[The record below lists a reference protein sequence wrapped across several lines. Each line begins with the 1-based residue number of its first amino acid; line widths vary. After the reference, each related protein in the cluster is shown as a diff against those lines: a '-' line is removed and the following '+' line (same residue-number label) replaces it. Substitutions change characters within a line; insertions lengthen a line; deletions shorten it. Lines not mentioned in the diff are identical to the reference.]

1 MNIAALKIVLRGSLS
16 GGRRLLSSD
25 SGFCGSAGILPG
37 FCFLLTAC
45 GGEPDPYDVAAQ
57 VGEELIYERE
67 IDKLAAA
74 RPGVSRQ
81 ELLQAL
87 VDRKLLALEARAR
100 GLDRERAFTG
110 RLAWEVREKT
120 INSYQADRVNARIA
134 VTGEE
139 LRQLFDRGG
148 YGREKLL
155 RRSRAETPE
164 AAAELRRRIL
174 QDGAEAAGEDL
185 GYLNRVGAARDG
197 IPPQVFAELKP
208 GTVSEPLPG
217 EEGFTLIHCAA
228 EREAD
233 FETYRGQLLESVRR
247 ERFVEEHLA
256 LIGEL
261 AREFRLRP
269 APAGFAILVARDP
282 KAGIWPRFS
291 PAEGR
296 TPLFVYEGG
305 EITVGEYVSSFRVAG
320 EQPALGDSLGIYLAA
335 WKLPVPKTLVWEAA
349 LAAGYLETEEIRS
362 WRREREEVLLIAA
375 LRRAGKDRDIDR
387 LAARLRRQHAGSI
400 HLY

>member
-1 MNIAALKIVLRGSLS
+1 MNPAILNPPLRALYRGPGTFISGPGFRGAARV
-16 GGRRLLSSD
+16 
-25 SGFCGSAGILPG
+25 FPG
-37 FCFLLTAC
+37 FCCLLIAC
-45 GGEPDPYDVAAQ
+45 GGKPDPYDVAAQ

-67 IDKLAAA
+67 IDKLSAA

-155 RRSRAETPE
+155 RRSRAETLE

-174 QDGAEAAGEDL
+174 QDGAEAAGQDL
-185 GYLNRVGAARDG
+185 GYLNRVGAARAG

-217 EEGFTLIHCAA
+217 DEGFALIHCAA

-256 LIGEL
+256 LIREL
-261 AREFRLRP
+261 AEEFRLRP

-282 KAGIWPRFS
+282 KAGTWPRLS

-305 EITVGEYVSSFRVAG
+305 EITVGEYLSSFHVAG

-335 WKLPVPKTLVWEAA
+335 WKLPVPKTLAWEAA
-349 LAAGYLETEEIRS
+349 LAAGHLEVEEIRS
-362 WRREREEVLLIAA
+362 WRREREEELLIAA
-375 LRRAGKDRDIDR
+375 LRRAERDRGIER
-387 LAARLRRQHAGSI
+387 LVARLRREHAGNI

>member
-1 MNIAALKIVLRGSLS
+1 M
-16 GGRRLLSSD
+16 GRATVSPGWNRHGRVRAVRFLL
-25 SGFCGSAGILPG
+25 GFC
-37 FCFLLTAC
+37 CLLTAC
-45 GGEPDPYDVAAQ
+45 GREPDAFDVAAQ

-67 IDKLAAA
+67 VGRLSAA

-81 ELLQAL
+81 ELLRVL
-87 VDRKLLALEARAR
+87 VDGKLLALDARSR

-139 LRQLFDRGG
+139 LRQLFERGG
-148 YGREKLL
+148 YAREKLL

-164 AAAELRRRIL
+164 AAAELRRRML
-174 QDGAEAAGEDL
+174 QEGPEAAVEDL
-185 GYLNRVGAARDG
+185 GYLNRVGAARAG
-197 IPPQVFAELKP
+197 IPPQVFAGLKP
-208 GTVSEPLPG
+208 GDVSEPVPE
-217 EEGFTLIHCAA
+217 EEGFALIHCAA

-233 FETYRGQLLESVRR
+233 LEAYRGELLESVRR

-256 LIGEL
+256 LIREL
-261 AREFRLRP
+261 AQEFRLRP
-269 APAGFAILVARDP
+269 APAGFAILAARDP
-282 KAGIWPRFS
+282 KAGTWPRLS

-305 EITVGEYVSSFRVAG
+305 EITVAEYVSSFRVAG

-349 LAAGYLETEEIRS
+349 MEAGYLETEEIRS
-362 WRREREEVLLIAA
+362 WRREREEALLIAA
-375 LRRAGKDRDIDR
+375 LRRAERDRGIDR
-387 LAARLRRQHAGSI
+387 LVARLRREHAGSI

>member
-1 MNIAALKIVLRGSLS
+1 M
-16 GGRRLLSSD
+16 GRATVSPGWNRHGRVRAVRFLL
-25 SGFCGSAGILPG
+25 GFC
-37 FCFLLTAC
+37 CLLTAC
-45 GGEPDPYDVAAQ
+45 GRERDTFDVAAQ

-67 IDKLAAA
+67 VGRLSAA

-81 ELLQAL
+81 ELLRAL
-87 VDRKLLALEARAR
+87 VDRKLLALEARSR

-139 LRQLFDRGG
+139 LRQLFERGG

-155 RRSRAETPE
+155 RRSRAETLE

-174 QDGAEAAGEDL
+174 QDRAGTPGEDL
-185 GYLNRVGAARDG
+185 GYLNRVGAARAG

-217 EEGFTLIHCAA
+217 DEGFALIHCAA

-233 FETYRGQLLESVRR
+233 FETYGGQLLESVRR

-256 LIGEL
+256 LIREL
-261 AREFRLRP
+261 AEEFRLRP
-269 APAGFAILVARDP
+269 APAGFAILAARDP
-282 KAGIWPRFS
+282 KAGTWPRLS

-305 EITVGEYVSSFRVAG
+305 EITVAEYVSSFRVAG

-349 LAAGYLETEEIRS
+349 MEAGYLETEEIRS
-362 WRREREEVLLIAA
+362 WRREREEALLIAA
-375 LRRAGKDRDIDR
+375 LRRAERDRGIDR
-387 LAARLRRQHAGSI
+387 LVARLRREHAGDI

>member
-16 GGRRLLSSD
+16 GRRRLLSSG
-25 SGFCGSAGILPG
+25 SGFCGGAGILPG
-37 FCFLLTAC
+37 FCCLLIAC
-45 GGEPDPYDVAAQ
+45 GGKPDPYGVAAQ

-67 IDKLAAA
+67 IDKLSAD

-134 VTGEE
+134 VTEEE
-139 LRQLFDRGG
+139 LRQLFERGG
-148 YGREKLL
+148 YGQEKLL
-155 RRSRAETPE
+155 RRSRAETL

-174 QDGAEAAGEDL
+174 QDGAEASGEDL
-185 GYLNRVGAARDG
+185 GYLNRVGAARAG

-217 EEGFTLIHCAA
+217 DGGFALIHCAA

-256 LIGEL
+256 LIREL
-261 AREFRLRP
+261 AEEFRLRP

-282 KAGIWPRFS
+282 KAGTWPQLS

-335 WKLPVPKTLVWEAA
+335 WKLPVPKTLAWEAA
-349 LAAGYLETEEIRS
+349 LAAGHLEVEEIRS
-362 WRREREEVLLIAA
+362 WKREREEELLIAA
-375 LRRAGKDRDIDR
+375 LRRAERDRGIDR
-387 LAARLRRQHAGSI
+387 LAARLRRQHAGNI

>member
-1 MNIAALKIVLRGSLS
+1 MGQATVSPGWDDAH
-16 GGRRLLSSD
+16 GRACGVGFLT
-25 SGFCGSAGILPG
+25 GFC
-37 FCFLLTAC
+37 CLLIAC

-67 IDKLAAA
+67 IDKLSAA

-155 RRSRAETPE
+155 RRSRAETLE
-164 AAAELRRRIL
+164 AAAELRRIL
-174 QDGAEAAGEDL
+174 PDGTEAAGEDL
-185 GYLNRVGAARDG
+185 GYLNRVGAARAG

-217 EEGFTLIHCAA
+217 DEGFALIHCAA

-256 LIGEL
+256 LTREL
-261 AREFRLRP
+261 AQEFRLRP

-282 KAGIWPRFS
+282 KAGTWPQLS

-305 EITVGEYVSSFRVAG
+305 EITVGEYLSSFRVAG

-335 WKLPVPKTLVWEAA
+335 WKLPVPKTLAWEAA
-349 LAAGYLETEEIRS
+349 LAAGHLEVEEIRS
-362 WRREREEVLLIAA
+362 WKREREEELLIAA
-375 LRRAGKDRDIDR
+375 LRRAERDRGIDR
-387 LAARLRRQHAGSI
+387 LAARLRRKHAGSI